1 MARQNPYQ
9 MDPFLAQGFSSLTKA
24 LIGDAETDYQVAR
37 TGYQDAQTNRLNTLL
52 PFEQQTLEAQ
62 IAQRN
67 AAANASNEQAGLY
80 GSQTTEQDLLNT
92 QLQNLTNALTTLS
105 SSPEVQAQVSAAT
118 GIDFS
123 NAANVDAVRSALVT
137 AMLGGTGNVDQRSS
151 AFTNMANQ
159 ANTNTAFN
167 QIMDP
172 NATPDQIRQ
181 AFIASGGDPGK
192 YFDAGAADTEINND
206 YSAALDKN
214 TKDLQGTQYTADQ
227 NLEGNMYKAD
237 QALEG
242 TRITAAATE
251 AYQNFKSNLQFG
263 EGGQGDR
270 DKAQDVAQAQWEVN
284 NKPLEF
290 TVTPGQQ
297 IVLSPEAGMRIG
309 LEPNDQ
315 GLYVLEG
322 GAEPGK
328 IVVKVGTDDVY
339 LTEADAAALG
349 IPKNENGQYMIP
361 GRPTPK
367 DPNNPDK
374 NNYSVPP
381 NVDATLQEQ
390 LNVLM
395 DGNSLP
401 IGLQLQI
408 KRQAGASYSGEGST
422 PEALSKLNE
431 AFGQI
436 VTVDAPGLGNK
447 TYTTTTTIDE
457 TKEVLAASGI
467 PAARKMLTDLGY
479 TADQAE
485 EIIRMAGD

>member
-1 MARQNPYQ
+1 MASRNPYQ

-52 PFEQQTLEAQ
+52 PFEQQSIEAQ

-67 AAANASNEQAGLY
+67 AAANASNSQAGLY
-80 GSQTTEQDLLNT
+80 GSQTTEQDLLNA

-123 NAANVDAVRSALVT
+123 NAANVDAVGSALVT

-159 ANTNTAFN
+159 ANTNAAFN

-172 NATPDQIRQ
+172 NATPEQIRQ
-181 AFIASGGDPGK
+181 ASIAGGNTPGK
-192 YFDAGAADTEINND
+192 YFDAGAADTEIDND
-206 YSAALDKN
+206 YRAKLDKN
-214 TKDLQGTQYTADQ
+214 DSDLAGVKYTADK
-227 NLEGNMYKAD
+227 NLEGDTYKAD
-237 QALEG
+237 QVLKG
-242 TRITAAATE
+242 TTITAKATE
-251 AYQNFKSNLQFG
+251 AYQNFKTTMQFG

-290 TVTPGQQ
+290 TVTPGEQ
-297 IVLSPEAGMRIG
+297 IVLSPEAGVRIG

-328 IVVKVGTDDVY
+328 IVVKVGTEDVY
-339 LTEADAAALG
+339 LTEADATALG
-349 IPKNENGQYMIP
+349 IPKNENGLYMIP
-361 GRPTPK
+361 GRPTPQ
-367 DPNNPDK
+367 DPSNPDK
-374 NNYSVPP
+374 NNYTVPP
-381 NVDATLQEQ
+381 NVDTKLQEQ

-395 DGNSLP
+395 DGQSLP

-408 KRQAGASYSGEGST
+408 KKQAGANYSGEGDT
-422 PEALSKLNE
+422 TAALSKLNE
-431 AFGQI
+431 AFGRI
-436 VTVDAPGLGNK
+436 VTVDAPGLRNK
-447 TYTTTTTIDE
+447 TYTTTTTIAE
-457 TKEVLAASGI
+457 TKEVLAASGV
-467 PAARKMLTDLGY
+467 PAARTMLTDLGY

-485 EIIRMAGD
+485 EIIRMAGE